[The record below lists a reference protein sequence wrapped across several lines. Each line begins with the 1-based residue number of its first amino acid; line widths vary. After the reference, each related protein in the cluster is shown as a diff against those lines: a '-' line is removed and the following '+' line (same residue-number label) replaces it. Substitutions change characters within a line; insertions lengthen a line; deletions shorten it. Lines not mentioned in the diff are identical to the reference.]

1 MIFTFSWS
9 ARRLIRV
16 ASISLLD
23 GIRLLSVIEHPCHF
37 LQLLQGDTLC
47 LKLFALLLVAT
58 KGVHILSLQK
68 TPKTF
73 YDKMK
78 KGVFDSDEI
87 TAIVEDLG
95 IENPMEIFF
104 AEEVTY

>member
-1 MIFTFSWS
+1 MVHVKKLRGKMAEKGRTGIDM
-9 ARRLIRV
+9 AR
-16 ASISLLD
+16 
-23 GIRLLSVIEHPCHF
+23 VI
-37 LQLLQGDTLC
+37 
-47 LKLFALLLVAT
+47 K
-58 KGVHILSLQK
+58 K

-87 TAIVEDLG
+87 TAIVDDLG

-104 AEEVTY
+104 AEEVTS

>member
-1 MIFTFSWS
+1 MVNVKKLRGKMAEKDRTGIDM
-9 ARRLIRV
+9 AR
-16 ASISLLD
+16 
-23 GIRLLSVIEHPCHF
+23 VI
-37 LQLLQGDTLC
+37 
-47 LKLFALLLVAT
+47 K
-58 KGVHILSLQK
+58 K

-104 AEEVTY
+104 ADEVTQKVTKEG

>member
-1 MIFTFSWS
+1 MVNVKKLKGKMAEKGRTGIDM
-9 ARRLIRV
+9 ARVIR
-16 ASISLLD
+16 
-23 GIRLLSVIEHPCHF
+23 
-37 LQLLQGDTLC
+37 
-47 LKLFALLLVAT
+47 
-58 KGVHILSLQK
+58 K

-87 TAIVEDLG
+87 VAIVDDLE

-104 AEEVTY
+104 AEEVT

>member
-1 MIFTFSWS
+1 MVHVKKLRGKMAEKGRTGIDM
-9 ARRLIRV
+9 AR
-16 ASISLLD
+16 
-23 GIRLLSVIEHPCHF
+23 VI
-37 LQLLQGDTLC
+37 
-47 LKLFALLLVAT
+47 K
-58 KGVHILSLQK
+58 K

-87 TAIVEDLG
+87 TAIVEDLE

-104 AEEVTY
+104 ADEVTS